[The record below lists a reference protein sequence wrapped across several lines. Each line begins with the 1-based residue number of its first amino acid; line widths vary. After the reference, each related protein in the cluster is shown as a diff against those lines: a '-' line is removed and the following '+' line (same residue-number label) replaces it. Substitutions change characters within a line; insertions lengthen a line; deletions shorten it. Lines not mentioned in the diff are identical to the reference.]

1 EANIQEAIASYL
13 RSDYSSI
20 RAAATAFSISYST
33 LRHRLAGRKSRS
45 KANETNQNLT
55 KNEEHTLVKWLISL
69 TKSG

>member
-1 EANIQEAIASYL
+1 MEKEANIQEAIASYL

-33 LRHRLAGRKSRS
+33 LRHRLARRKSRS

-69 TKSG
+69 T